1 MPIKENTLE
10 SIDPE
15 IISSL
20 NTCNNSYLKNIILQI
35 INYHPDIKESV
46 IEIIIKTCNNKT
58 NDNINDLLASA
69 NLPLYPEHYRLSDFN
84 TSCLSEEDQEKYEE
98 LSKLSFLYSEDKPNV
113 LLYGLPDLGREKVA
127 SGLGDA
133 CCREQKSVFY
143 ITYDDFADI
152 MKIHSGKPKQNK
164 AYSSLLKTNCLIIEN
179 FAETTI
185 YDESILESIH
195 RLLET
200 RAKAHQNS
208 YIQHKYNPKK
218 AFTPLC
224 TIITSSYQPVD
235 WTKIMVQDAKKTF
248 GIARLF
254 YQSYATTIHIDETN
268 KPDS

>member
-1 MPIKENTLE
+1 M
-10 SIDPE
+10 S
-15 IISSL
+15 SSL
-20 NTCNNSYLKNIILQI
+20 VAVRVRSPLGLFSLDTN
-35 INYHPDIKESV
+35 SV

-84 TSCLSEEDQEKYEE
+84 TSCLSKEDQEKYEE
-98 LSKLSFLYSEDKPNV
+98 LSKLSFLYSGDKPNV

-152 MKIHSGKPKQNK
+152 MKIHSGKPKPNK
-164 AYSSLLKTNCLIIEN
+164 AYSSLLKTNCLIIGN

-185 YDESILESIH
+185 YDESILESMH

-218 AFTPLC
+218 LLLHYAL
-224 TIITSSYQPVD
+224 SS
-235 WTKIMVQDAKKTF
+235 
-248 GIARLF
+248 LL
-254 YQSYATTIHIDETN
+254 HTN
-268 KPDS
+268 LSIGLKSWFKMQRKHLE